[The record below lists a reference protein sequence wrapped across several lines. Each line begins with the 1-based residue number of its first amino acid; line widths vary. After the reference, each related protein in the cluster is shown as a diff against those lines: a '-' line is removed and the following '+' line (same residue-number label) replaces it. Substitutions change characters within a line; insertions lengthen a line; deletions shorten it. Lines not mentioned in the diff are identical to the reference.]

1 MKKFYAEPEAE
12 VIEIDSSV
20 AIFTLSVKEEI
31 TGFNDGDG
39 DDIDDL

>member
-39 DDIDDL
+39 DDINNL

>member
-20 AIFTLSVKEEI
+20 AIFTLSVEESI
-31 TGFNDGDG
+31 NSFDDGDG
-39 DDIDDL
+39 DDIDKL